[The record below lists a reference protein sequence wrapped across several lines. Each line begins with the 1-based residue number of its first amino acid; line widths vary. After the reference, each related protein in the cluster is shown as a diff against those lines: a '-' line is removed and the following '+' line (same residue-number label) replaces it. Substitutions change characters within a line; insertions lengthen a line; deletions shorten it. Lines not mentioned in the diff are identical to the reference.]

1 MDKKDCD
8 SKFSFSLSL
17 LNIFKL
23 RLFDTIYAKGPASE
37 IHSPRKEHWQHSGS
51 PRKSAKDACSA
62 VGVQKDPCAD
72 KSAGGDAPFNKACKC
87 RPDGKSSAGDRGK
100 TGAGVTGSRAGRT
113 CEKDSDNLP
122 AGAINPG
129 LLRHIHNAARYRL
142 PQCFEGACVSVKH
155 SAKSNWVFGHSLSFS
170 SVSPGGYKVLMS
182 YVDKEKPASLPYFVM
197 EAAPGGQMSCEMR
210 VNPTQG
216 TRATVVAQIAE
227 GEFYSFESIMDA
239 YFNRFTA
246 SVIAVNREF
255 IALHYLQ
262 AVTDQ
267 LSLGAEVVARG
278 QSAELSSASGA
289 GRWISEDHS
298 ISATLGNR
306 GLDLCYARDIKPFL
320 TVAAMLEVGFAIR
333 RAVATLAYEWHTEEW
348 TVRGSADS
356 DGLVGATLQRSLG
369 GKRSQLACAISALLN
384 HPNDKFRLGF
394 GVTAAIF

>member
-23 RLFDTIYAKGPASE
+23 RIFDTIYAKGPASE

-51 PRKSAKDACSA
+51 PRKSPKDACSA

-262 AVTDQ
+262 
-267 LSLGAEVVARG
+267 
-278 QSAELSSASGA
+278 
-289 GRWISEDHS
+289 
-298 ISATLGNR
+298 
-306 GLDLCYARDIKPFL
+306 
-320 TVAAMLEVGFAIR
+320 VGFAIR